1 MISGFI
7 EQKDAISAYEIAQ
20 EVIKKSGISHEAYS
34 DLTPEGLSRSQN
46 IQELVNAMEE
56 FVSTRQEQGDEDILL
71 ADFLSEVSLLT
82 DQDTEND
89 EEAEKVTL
97 MTVHSAKGLEFNN
110 VFVVGMEEDLFPSSM
125 AKSEARGLEEE
136 RRLFYVAL
144 TRARKTCIVT
154 YAKSRFKNGQ
164 TNSAKMS
171 RFLME
176 IDPAF
181 ITEESIHNYSKKET
195 SGSDDFWGTMRE
207 QRLKRESISRTVVR
221 APQRKGNIVS
231 VNNVAPSMPLSQE
244 AKELQVGNII
254 EHERFGRGEVTSIE
268 LSGNDRRAFVEFE
281 AAGKKQLLLKF
292 AKFKIIE

>member
-1 MISGFI
+1 
-7 EQKDAISAYEIAQ
+7 
-20 EVIKKSGISHEAYS
+20 
-34 DLTPEGLSRSQN
+34 
-46 IQELVNAMEE
+46 
-56 FVSTRQEQGDEDILL
+56 
-71 ADFLSEVSLLT
+71 
-82 DQDTEND
+82 
-89 EEAEKVTL
+89 
-97 MTVHSAKGLEFNN
+97 
-110 VFVVGMEEDLFPSSM
+110 
-125 AKSEARGLEEE
+125 
-136 RRLFYVAL
+136 
-144 TRARKTCIVT
+144 
-154 YAKSRFKNGQ
+154 
-164 TNSAKMS
+164 
-171 RFLME
+171 ME

-207 QRLKRESISRTVVR
+207 QRLKRESKSRTVVR

-281 AAGKKQLLLKF
+281 SAGKKQLLLKF